1 MYSTLERILNNTE
14 PVQLNII
21 DASTDIDTAIYVFN
35 QYMQLT
41 LGQYYK
47 IELLSNHCSCLYGN
61 GGRRYIGL
69 VPNKDVITFSQELV
83 TKCNNFHTT
92 ML

>member
-1 MYSTLERILNNTE
+1 MRYNHVFNIRKNLKQTRTSTTQYHI
-14 PVQLNII
+14 P
-21 DASTDIDTAIYVFN
+21 TDINTAIYVFN
-35 QYMQLT
+35 LYMQLT

-69 VPNKDVITFSQELV
+69 VPNKDVIIFSQERV
-83 TKCNNFHTT
+83 TKCNNFH
-92 ML
+92 

>member
-1 MYSTLERILNNTE
+1 MHSTLERILNKPE

-21 DASTDIDTAIYVFN
+21 DTPTDIDTAIYVFN
-35 QYMQLT
+35 LYMQLT

-47 IELLSNHCSCLYGN
+47 IELLSNHYSCLYRN
-61 GGRRYIGL
+61 GGRCYIGL
-69 VPNKDVITFSQELV
+69 VPNKDVITLAQELV
-83 TKCNNFHTT
+83 KKCNNFHTT